1 MNTTKREGNGMHGTN
16 LIRSVDEKYK
26 IQESTPRAVKSDKL
40 LPKCSNSY
48 LFQLIK
54 TWDKGNRA
62 VRERILQE
70 FVASNQHATG
80 PQLER
85 ELNNGASLFLTRIS
99 AWLRMTYLLGHDL
112 ALQLRAI
119 TVFIA
124 SASGNRFLTEFLE
137 VGGILTVLEILTI
150 NQAKEMDRAEALNLL
165 IKVSSNGRKYK
176 EFICESYGV
185 RQVTECL
192 SRSRSEITQDYARNM
207 MVQLGTGNPKFQM
220 QVFKGLQS
228 LLSSPAISPTSQQ
241 MAAQALRIL
250 LTSTA
255 NVPATLIDPAASL
268 LRSQHMQ
275 VQYEGYE
282 LLLELVQRPNCQ
294 EPIMIILVAI
304 LRNVFETNTDE
315 SERHRGKDKPATI
328 TQWAGL
334 SSEDQKEKERLTAGY
349 VQQAYAA
356 KLVGILIAS
365 SDEIAEKLIQ
375 YQVVSALLNVTANIT
390 HPESQKYATSNLIH
404 LVDRFDYVAQAL
416 RDNMGSNFFDL
427 LETKPDTF
435 YRELNKEQIR
445 YLRRNKIKI
454 HSFNEAE
461 KVINSDSESDSDEE
475 GHKQKQHIHA
485 FPSSMPKEEATKE
498 VVEDTTVKQTQQSTV
513 ENDAKLQQQ
522 KILDSYEQ
530 NETAKA
536 KVLMEDMYSP
546 YQRGGNGPSFPG
558 NKYAEQSG
566 HVEKMQFESD
576 LERFRVN
583 NQVRRDL
590 KTVFEPEFAPDTS
603 KRMENIRNDTQLFSH
618 EKMIK
623 TIDQHLV
630 ATGVKTLIS
639 TEDQAMLMFGSDLQ
653 ATNEDAE
660 STDSESDILE
670 DGSVHDL
677 HEEHDEG
684 LHDSEA
690 ALALKQFKESRGTA
704 EADAATG
711 TCTLKLKNRWT
722 G

>member
-150 NQAKEMDRAEALNLL
+150 NQAKE
-165 IKVSSNGRKYK
+165 
-176 EFICESYGV
+176 
-185 RQVTECL
+185 
-192 SRSRSEITQDYARNM
+192 
-207 MVQLGTGNPKFQM
+207 
-220 QVFKGLQS
+220 
-228 LLSSPAISPTSQQ
+228 
-241 MAAQALRIL
+241 
-250 LTSTA
+250 TSTA

-356 KLVGILIAS
+356 KLVG
-365 SDEIAEKLIQ
+365 DEIAEKLIQ

-704 EADAATG
+704 EADAATDG
-711 TCTLKLKNRWT
+711 LGDGSIEGSMKNVDINQGEQVIQNEAVKIST
-722 G
+722 PETKNT